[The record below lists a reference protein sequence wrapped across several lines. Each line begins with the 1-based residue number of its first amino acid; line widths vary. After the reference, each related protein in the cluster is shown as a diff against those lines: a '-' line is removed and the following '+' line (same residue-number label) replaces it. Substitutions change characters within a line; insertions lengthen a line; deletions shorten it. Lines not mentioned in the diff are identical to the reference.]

1 MNCRLHLVIHGIVQ
15 GVGYRY
21 STYKKALQMGL
32 TGWVRNRSDGAVEAV
47 FEGPREKLEEIL
59 HWCYIGPIGACVSN
73 IDVQW
78 EEGNSK
84 FVNFEIRFK

>member
-1 MNCRLHLVIHGIVQ
+1 MNCKLHLVIHGIVQ

-32 TGWVRNRSDGAVEAV
+32 TGWVRNRSDGTVEAV

-59 HWCYIGPIGACVSN
+59 QWCYEGPIGAHVTDV
-73 IDVQW
+73 DVQW
-78 EEGNSK
+78 EEGNPGY
-84 FVNFEIRFK
+84 VNFEIK